1 MAQKPTDAHSVTSTL
16 PFGFF
21 PFFSL
26 PKSMLRE
33 SNSRSNASFTSA
45 LSTAEHDLPV
55 QTKTCRRI
63 GAVVTGARVSS
74 VFWSVIKPLSLI
86 GTFRFL
92 FEEMVTHQAQA
103 ISLY

>member
-1 MAQKPTDAHSVTSTL
+1 MAQKPTDAHSVTNTL

-33 SNSRSNASFTSA
+33 SNSLSNASFTRA

-63 GAVVTGARVSS
+63 GAVVTGARASS

-86 GTFRFL
+86 RISILVGAK
-92 FEEMVTHQAQA
+92 MVTHQE
-103 ISLY
+103 